1 MWLRRHI
8 DENACKLF
16 EDNFG
21 IKPDNRDIREVSSD
35 ELPDFDILTGGF
47 PCQSFSV
54 VAQNPKRLGIKDDR
68 GILFFEMCRI
78 LREKQPMCFIAE
90 NVKGILSANKKEAFP
105 LIIEE
110 FEKSGYSVTYS
121 ILNSVKCGVPQK
133 RERVIIV
140 GFRKDLNITFDFSGI
155 PERNEEDY
163 VPLKDVIDSVVDE
176 KYFFSERAVQG
187 MMKKRATMNKGRAQ
201 DITKPCNTV
210 GSHLAKVSLNS
221 TDPVLLVNGR
231 YRRFTPREVARIQ
244 SFPDTFKLNSV
255 SQGRQYKAIGNAV
268 PPVMMWHIIKALQ
281 KVFVVKQ
288 LDFLKTLEKYPNNI
302 VERSSSHNN
311 EIDSSTREFDKSKNV
326 LISYVKSDNIDLFL
340 DRSARVY
347 YTGKKF
353 PSTVALNKLYYFMPY
368 FKGKGIR
375 DLYLIK
381 IARIGTR
388 KEGQPNNDPND
399 LRLVFEIVFL
409 FQLFDDYKL
418 INLEIWRTFTDTN
431 MTDLFSKIK
440 K

>member
-1 MWLRRHI
+1 MAKLKVASLFCGCGGTDVGLLGDFEYLNTKYSGNNMEIVYANDI

-21 IKPDNRDIREVSSD
+21 IKPDNRDIREVNSD

-68 GILFFEMCRI
+68 GKLFFEMCRI
-78 LREKQPMCFIAE
+78 LREKHPMCFIAE

-110 FEKSGYSVTYS
+110 FEKSGYSVTYD

-201 DITKPCNTV
+201 DISKPCNTV

-221 TDPVLLVNGR
+221 TDPVLLVDGR

-244 SFPDTFKLNSV
+244 SFPEEYKLTGTDSA
-255 SQGRQYKAIGNAV
+255 QYRALGNAI
-268 PPVMMWHIIKALQ
+268 PPVMFWYVA
-281 KVFVVKQ
+281 
-288 LDFLKTLEKYPNNI
+288 
-302 VERSSSHNN
+302 RSVQSYL
-311 EIDSSTREFDKSKNV
+311 DKSN
-326 LISYVKSDNIDLFL
+326 
-340 DRSARVY
+340 
-347 YTGKKF
+347 G
-353 PSTVALNKLYYFMPY
+353 
-368 FKGKGIR
+368 
-375 DLYLIK
+375 
-381 IARIGTR
+381 
-388 KEGQPNNDPND
+388 
-399 LRLVFEIVFL
+399 
-409 FQLFDDYKL
+409 
-418 INLEIWRTFTDTN
+418 
-431 MTDLFSKIK
+431 
-440 K
+440 